1 MQSLTQNTTRQYSL
15 YRSERMESLDATQIG
30 EVGEHFV
37 ASVLGG
43 FGLEVFKT
51 NGKGFDLLVM
61 GDNPIRVDVKTKSSL
76 EGQRIYNIKKGKKTN
91 YRDFNPK
98 VCDIFALVCL
108 EDLSLSFHRS
118 EDYAGKRS
126 IYVNANK
133 HSATDPYESWLS
145 ATDIKQVK
153 YWDDGSVWVI

>member
-1 MQSLTQNTTRQYSL
+1 MESSIQSTTPPYSL
-15 YRSERMESLDATQIG
+15 YRSERMEGLDATQIG

-76 EGQRIYNIKKGKKTN
+76 DGQRIYNIKKGKKTN
-91 YRDFNPK
+91 YRDFNPQA
-98 VCDIFALVCL
+98 CDIFALVCL

-126 IYVNANK
+126 IYVNAK
-133 HSATDPYESWLS
+133 AHSATDPYESWVS
-145 ATDIKQVK
+145 ATDIKK
-153 YWDDGSVWVI
+153 AEWAI

>member
-1 MQSLTQNTTRQYSL
+1 MESSIQNTTPPYSL
-15 YRSERMESLDATQIG
+15 YRSERMEGLDATQIG
-30 EVGEHFV
+30 EIGEYFV

-76 EGQRIYNIKKGKKTN
+76 DGQRIYNIKKGKKTN
-91 YRDFNPK
+91 YRDFNPQA
-98 VCDIFALVCL
+98 CDIFALVCL

-126 IYVNANK
+126 IYVNAK
-133 HSATDPYESWLS
+133 AHSATDPYESWLS
-145 ATDIKQVK
+145 ATDIKK
-153 YWDDGSVWVI
+153 AEWVI

>member
-1 MQSLTQNTTRQYSL
+1 MESSIQNTTPPYSL
-15 YRSERMESLDATQIG
+15 YRSERMEGLDATQIG
-30 EVGEHFV
+30 EVGEYFV
-37 ASVLGG
+37 ASVLGD

-76 EGQRIYNIKKGKKTN
+76 DGQRIYNIKKGKKTN
-91 YRDFNPK
+91 YRDFNPQA
-98 VCDIFALVCL
+98 CDIFALVCL

-126 IYVNANK
+126 IYVNAK
-133 HSATDPYESWLS
+133 AHSATDPYESWVS
-145 ATDIKQVK
+145 ATDIKK
-153 YWDDGSVWVI
+153 AEWAI

>member
-1 MQSLTQNTTRQYSL
+1 MVSSIQATPRHTNL
-15 YRSERMESLDATQIG
+15 YKPERMENLDATQIG

-43 FGLEVFKT
+43 YGLEVFKT

-61 GDNPIRVDVKTKSSL
+61 GEEPIRVDVKTKSSL
-76 EGQRIYNIKKGKKTN
+76 DGQRIYNIKKGKKTN
-91 YRDFNPK
+91 YRDFNPQA
-98 VCDIFALVCL
+98 CDIFALVCL

-126 IYVNANK
+126 IYLNAEK
-133 HSATDPYESWLS
+133 HSATDPYESWVS
-145 ATDIKQVK
+145 ATGIKK
-153 YWDDGSVWVI
+153 AEWVI

>member
-1 MQSLTQNTTRQYSL
+1 MESSIQSTTPPYSL
-15 YRSERMESLDATQIG
+15 YRSERMEGLDATQIG

-76 EGQRIYNIKKGKKTN
+76 DGQRIYNIKKGKTTN
-91 YRDFNPK
+91 YRDFNPRA
-98 VCDIFALVCL
+98 CDIFALVCL

-126 IYVNANK
+126 IYVNAK
-133 HSATDPYESWLS
+133 AHSATDPYESWVS
-145 ATDIKQVK
+145 ATDIKK
-153 YWDDGSVWVI
+153 AEWAI